1 MVPRRIRTGREE
13 CEAPVGRAQIAE
25 LYELQLLDLEI
36 DRSATEAESLRRSL
50 AEDATRPTREAAA
63 RARARAE
70 RARRETGEAELALRE
85 AETRITKQEARLYGG
100 GTAVRDLGALQTEL
114 GHLQTA
120 HAAQEERVLAL
131 MLAAE
136 EAQAAATQA
145 AESHAAAERVWV
157 LRRDELRLRL
167 SQMES
172 ALAELRAQRDART
185 ATIDAEALRR
195 YDDLRR
201 AHAGRAV
208 ALVREGTCQACRV
221 VLPSGVLQRAR
232 AGAELVPCN
241 HCGRILY
248 VR

>member
-1 MVPRRIRTGREE
+1 M
-13 CEAPVGRAQIAE
+13 GRAQIAD

-36 DRSATEAESLRRSL
+36 DRSVTEAESLRRSL

-85 AETRITKQEARLYGG
+85 AEARIKKQEARLYGG
-100 GTAVRDLGALQTEL
+100 GTAVRDLGALQSEL

-131 MLAAE
+131 MLATE
-136 EAQAAATQA
+136 EAQATATQA
-145 AESHAAAERVWV
+145 AEGHAAAERAWV
-157 LRRDELRLRL
+157 ERRDALSIRLG
-167 SQMES
+167 QVES
-172 ALAELRAQRDART
+172 ALAELRARRDERT
-185 ATIDAEALRR
+185 AKIDVETLRR
-195 YDDLRR
+195 YETLR
-201 AHAGRAV
+201 ATHAGRAV
-208 ALVREGTCQACRV
+208 ALVQEGTCQACRV

-232 AGAELVPCN
+232 AGTELVPCN